1 MSPTTAMSATRI
13 VLGNGLTVIVQSSPG
28 VGAAAVH
35 GFVKAG
41 GVWDG
46 DRPGHSRF
54 VAATLMHGT
63 QRRSNAQI
71 AEDLDAMGATLAIV
85 PGLEVTTITGRALA
99 DDLPVLLGIAAE
111 VLTEPAFPSEEVEKV
126 RGQLITSARVN
137 GLDTRHVAERVF
149 RRLAYP
155 KGHAHAQIPDGDEAV
170 LAALGPANL
179 QAFHARHYGPEAAAI
194 AIVGDVDPGQ
204 AVGQV
209 AERFG
214 GWAGHGAPAQSIDP
228 NAVSGGALD
237 PLVPGPQASGP
248 HRQETVLPGKTQ
260 SDLVLGVPGLRR
272 ADPAY
277 YSTMMANLL
286 LGQLGMMGRIGENVR
301 ERQGMAYYAYS
312 DLRAGLTAGPWWVRA
327 GVNPANVDRA
337 VAAILAEIGT
347 FQRDGP
353 GADELADARTFLT
366 GSLSV
371 RLETTQ
377 GLAQM
382 LSDIELHGLGLDYLE
397 RYPSIIQRVGR
408 DDIVDAIRRFR
419 TDAYT
424 LAVAGPER
432 AA

>member
-1 MSPTTAMSATRI
+1 MILRATRT
-13 VLGNGLTVIVQSSPG
+13 VLSNGLTVIAQSSPE
-28 VGAAAVH
+28 VGAVALH
-35 GFVKAG
+35 GFIKAG
-41 GVWDG
+41 AVWDG
-46 DRPGHSRF
+46 DRPGRARF
-54 VAATLMHGT
+54 AAATLLHGT
-63 QRRSNAQI
+63 ERRTNARI
-71 AEDLDAMGATLAIV
+71 AEDLDAMGATLAV
-85 PGLEVTTITGRALA
+85 LPGLEVTTVAGRALA
-99 DDLPVLLGIAAE
+99 DDLPALLDIAAD
-111 VLTEPAFPSEEVEKV
+111 VLTQPAFPPDEVEKV

-137 GLDTRHVAERVF
+137 ALDTRHVAERVF

-155 KGHAHAQIPDGDEAV
+155 PGHAQAQVPDGDETV
-170 LAALGPANL
+170 LGALGPADL
-179 QAFHARHYGPEAAAI
+179 QTFHAQHYRPEVAAI
-194 AIVGDVDPGQ
+194 AVVGDVEAGR
-204 AVGQV
+204 AVEEI
-209 AERFG
+209 ARRFG
-214 GWAGHGAPAQSIDP
+214 GWSPNGTGARPQNDPGPADT
-228 NAVSGGALD
+228 
-237 PLVPGPQASGP
+237 GPQAGSP
-248 HRQETVLPGKTQ
+248 RRQDTPLPGKTQ
-260 SDLVLGVPGLRR
+260 SDLALGIPGVRR
-272 ADPAY
+272 ADPGY
-277 YSTMMANLL
+277 YATMMANLL

-366 GSLSV
+366 GSLAV

-408 DDIVDAIRRFR
+408 DDIVDAIRRFP
-419 TDAYT
+419 TDAYA

>member
-1 MSPTTAMSATRI
+1 
-13 VLGNGLTVIVQSSPG
+13 
-28 VGAAAVH
+28 
-35 GFVKAG
+35 
-41 GVWDG
+41 
-46 DRPGHSRF
+46 
-54 VAATLMHGT
+54 
-63 QRRSNAQI
+63 
-71 AEDLDAMGATLAIV
+71 MGATLAVV
-85 PGLEVTTITGRALA
+85 PGLEVTTVTGRALA
-99 DDLPVLLGIAAE
+99 DDLPALLDIAAD
-111 VLTEPAFPSEEVEKV
+111 VLTRPAFPPDEVEKV

-137 GLDTRHVAERVF
+137 ALDTRHVAERVF

-155 KGHAHAQIPDGDEAV
+155 PGHAQAQVPDGDETV
-170 LAALGPANL
+170 LSALGPADL
-179 QAFHARHYGPEAAAI
+179 QTFHAHHYRPQASAFAV
-194 AIVGDVDPGQ
+194 VGDVDAGR
-204 AVGQV
+204 A
-209 AERFG
+209 AEEIARRFG
-214 GWAGHGAPAQSIDP
+214 GWSPNGAGARAQNDPGAA
-228 NAVSGGALD
+228 GT
-237 PLVPGPQASGP
+237 GPRVGSPRRGDAP
-248 HRQETVLPGKTQ
+248 LPGKTQ
-260 SDLVLGVPGLRR
+260 SDLALGIPGVRR
-272 ADPAY
+272 ADPGY
-277 YSTMMANLL
+277 YATMMANLL

-366 GSLSV
+366 GSLAV

-382 LSDIELHGLGLDYLE
+382 LSEIELHGLGLDYLE

-408 DDIVDAIRRFR
+408 DDIVDAIRRFP

-424 LAVAGPER
+424 LAVAGP